1 MSVVGHSCG
10 VVECIY
16 GVLSGS
22 ASGREMKI
30 GRNLK
35 MCYCTIEAGCINAS
49 SVISGGMKSLKLICC
64 TFSSHSFFSGISEL
78 HYKRSQISICKLAKV
93 ENIRKSVQTI
103 AGNERSNH
111 SL

>member
-22 ASGREMKI
+22 ASGREMNI

-35 MCYCTIEAGCINAS
+35 MCYCTIEAGCINVS
-49 SVISGGMKSLKLICC
+49 SVISGCVKSLKLICC
-64 TFSSHSFFSGISEL
+64 TFPSHSFSSGISEI
-78 HYKRSQISICKLAKV
+78 HYKQYLLSIYKLAKV
-93 ENIRKSVQTI
+93 
-103 AGNERSNH
+103 
-111 SL
+111 

>member
-22 ASGREMKI
+22 TSGREMNI

-35 MCYCTIEAGCINAS
+35 MCYMVLLKRAVSMHQCHFWPHEIIEIDLLYF
-49 SVISGGMKSLKLICC
+49 SLTLILFRNFRN
-64 TFSSHSFFSGISEL
+64 TL
-78 HYKRSQISICKLAKV
+78 
-93 ENIRKSVQTI
+93 
-103 AGNERSNH
+103 
-111 SL
+111 